1 MSTLRRC
8 LSFLVSS
15 FVMVVLAL
23 IAAAPAWGV
32 GFQPVSAEELKML
45 SEPKAPG
52 APAIIL
58 FRQVDRDD
66 RGLTAH
72 EDVYFRIKIL
82 TEEGRK
88 YADVEI
94 PYWKSDGKV
103 VGIHARTL
111 KPDGSIVDFSGKAF
125 DKEIVKTRGVKY
137 LQPRRS
143 HCPMCKSRRH
153 HRVLLHN
160 RLQRVLPLRVALDP

>member
-1 MSTLRRC
+1 MT
-8 LSFLVSS
+8 
-15 FVMVVLAL
+15 
-23 IAAAPAWGV
+23 
-32 GFQPVSAEELKML
+32 

-88 YADVEI
+88 YADIEI
-94 PYWKSDGKV
+94 PYYKDSGNIV
-103 VGIHARTL
+103 NIHARTI
-111 KPDGSIVDFSGKAF
+111 KPDGTIANSTAKSLIN
-125 DKEIVKTRGVKY
+125 
-137 LQPRRS
+137 RS
-143 HCPMCKSRRH
+143 
-153 HRVLLHN
+153 
-160 RLQRVLPLRVALDP
+160 

>member
-1 MSTLRRC
+1 MSTFRFHFWKSLT
-8 LSFLVSS
+8 LSFSLLAMSGAFPPFVQAVS
-15 FVMVVLAL
+15 
-23 IAAAPAWGV
+23 
-32 GFQPVSAEELKML
+32 FQPISQDELKMA

-94 PYWKSDGKV
+94 PFWKSEGSV
-103 VGIHARTL
+103 VGIHARTI
-111 KPDGSIVDFSGKAF
+111 KADGTVVDFGGKAF
-125 DKEIVKTRGVKY
+125 DKQIVKARGVKY
-137 LQPRRS
+137 IA
-143 HCPMCKSRRH
+143 KTFT
-153 HRVLLHN
+153 
-160 RLQRVLPLRVALDP
+160 LPDVQVGGIIEYFYTTDFTE